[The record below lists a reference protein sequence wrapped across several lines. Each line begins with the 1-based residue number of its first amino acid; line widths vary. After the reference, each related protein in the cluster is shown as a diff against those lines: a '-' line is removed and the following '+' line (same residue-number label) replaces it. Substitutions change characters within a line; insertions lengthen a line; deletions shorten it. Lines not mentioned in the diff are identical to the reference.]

1 MARRGGWI
9 ISITVNNVSQ
19 VAEPRQ
25 AASAM
30 AEQNSFGRND
40 ANWVAPGRN

>member
-1 MARRGGWI
+1 M
-9 ISITVNNVSQ
+9 ISITVDDVSQ

-30 AEQNSFGRND
+30 AEQNPFGQND
-40 ANWVAPGRN
+40 SNWVAPGRN